1 MTYRELLQLYKQGKL
16 DMEKKKQVEAEIEK
30 QDAISEFL
38 YEEGDIPDFSDLE
51 NGEDC
56 FNNLDDKNQ
65 KAEWQDSKI
74 DGNIEKRQ
82 GNLQSKR
89 EDDFN
94 EQFMKEIQRSIR
106 KAFIKMGTVVGA
118 VVLLFVLCA
127 VFILPKAVSKL
138 YYDPNEAAGA
148 YEGMTTTR
156 MSLDLS
162 VYSELYLPG
171 NYRDQVNAVSRGYG
185 EYDIV
190 IPQTYTWTGKFTSV
204 SGRLVRGKLTLYDNN
219 ILSRPALMFY
229 LPGDEN
235 AWEAWETDENGKETK
250 VDTEARKQESIQYSK
265 EEISGYNDND
275 WYTAYVSIN
284 ELMDYKDFIDWF
296 EKLSDKKD
304 LEWGNLWCA
313 VHTEEEDGY
322 CSEPN
327 IGFCPYASGSGMSWD
342 KDKYPYLSLLDNADA
357 YNEAEVTDADA
368 MQIHFTSML
377 SYIQKHDEI
386 LSMMGQLGNHP
397 EGYQNMIDYVKKN
410 GLKIHGFAI
419 STKKKTLLELYKED
433 VVSYIQTTPQN

>member
-89 EDDFN
+89 EDYFN
-94 EQFMKEIQRSIR
+94 EQFIKEIRHSIR
-106 KAFIKMGTVVGA
+106 KAFIKMGTIVGA
-118 VVLLFVLCA
+118 VVLIFVLCA
-127 VFILPKAVSKL
+127 VFILPKAVSKF

-162 VYSELYLPG
+162 VYSELFLPG

-275 WYTAYVSIN
+275 WYTAYISIN
-284 ELMDYKDFIDWF
+284 KLMDYKAFIDWF

-327 IGFCPYASGSGMSWD
+327 IGFCPYASGSSMSWD
-342 KDKYPYLSLLDNADA
+342 KEKYPYLSLLDNADP
-357 YNEAEVTDADA
+357 YNEAEVTDADI
-368 MQIHFTSML
+368 MQTHFTSML
-377 SYIQKHDEI
+377 SYMQDHDDI
-386 LSMMGQLGNHP
+386 LSMMGQSTDYQ
-397 EGYQNMIDYVKKN
+397 EDYQNMIDYVKKN